1 MNKNSSIRL
10 RLYWPWLPGTR
21 VFRLDHLCSH
31 ILATLGSSAA
41 QLARARRLSSQDA
54 HQGAFRLFAKAARAG
69 LSPACYHVG
78 RAYLFGLGVPSSR
91 SAALRWLVRAAEAD
105 EVEAQ
110 TLLASLALQGAC
122 DTKLMSVFETTP
134 TVGDQQPNYSVAL
147 HWAEQAVAH
156 GSTDAQAILGYI
168 LTNGQAELRD
178 GERGEQYYRHSA
190 EAGCAQ
196 GQLGWALILL
206 RRNTSDAARE
216 ACELLPK
223 AAAANIPTARFIL
236 GVIAESGAAGAQD
249 FAAAAEHYRVA
260 AELGHRSAQLRYGMA
275 LLSGR
280 GVEADPFNGES
291 WLRRA
296 GLAGESQAAAMIGDL
311 YACHGEL
318 PPNYV
323 EAAMWLRRAAEA
335 GHTGAAKTLG
345 HLLLGVAGLNPDP
358 VEAALWLRLAIA
370 GGEFEAR
377 NDLARLALT
386 GQVPEADQQA
396 TCDWFH
402 EQAEAGDLAA
412 AFDLGLCF
420 AQGIGAPRDDNQAL
434 ALFERAAVTMPV
446 AQYWCGRMRAEG
458 RGCPPDPRAARAWF
472 LRAAELHN
480 SDAEVA
486 AGEMLINGRGGP
498 ADQELA
504 VALFR
509 RAASVNHP
517 GALFAL
523 EVLGC
528 GAGNQSLDAANGQT
542 APVRMVFPESR
553 PSVPAYA
560 SETPDARESPDIDQD
575 VEIITERTQ
584 GRFVMAA
591 LTQAG

>member
-1 MNKNSSIRL
+1 MNKNSSIQCYL
-10 RLYWPWLPGTR
+10 RWLWLPEAD
-21 VFRLDHLCSH
+21 VFRFDHIGSR

-41 QLARARRLSSQDA
+41 QLAHAGRLSGRGA
-54 HQGAFRLFAKAARAG
+54 HQAAF
-69 LSPACYHVG
+69 
-78 RAYLFGLGVPSSR
+78 YLLGLGVPPSL
-91 SAALRWLVRAAEAD
+91 SAALHWLVRAAEAD

-110 TLLASLALQGAC
+110 TLLASLALQGVC
-122 DTKLMSVFETTP
+122 DTKSTSVFETTL
-134 TVGDQQPNYSVAL
+134 TTGDQHPNYRVAL

-156 GSTDAQAILGYI
+156 GSAAAQAILGNI
-168 LTNGQAELRD
+168 LTGGPAELRD
-178 GERGEQYYRHSA
+178 CERGEQYYRHSA

-196 GQLGWALILL
+196 GRLGWALILL
-206 RRNTSDAARE
+206 RRNTLGAARE
-216 ACELLPK
+216 ACELLQK
-223 AAAANIPTARFIL
+223 AAMANIPAARFIL
-236 GVIAESGAAGAQD
+236 GVIAESGAAGPQD

-260 AELGHRSAQLRYGMA
+260 AGLGHRSAQLRYGIA

-296 GLAGESQAAAMIGDL
+296 GLAGEPQAAAMIGDL
-311 YACHGEL
+311 YACQGEL

-358 VEAALWLRLAIA
+358 EEAALWLRLAIA

-377 NDLARLALT
+377 NDLARLALM

-396 TCDWFH
+396 TCSWFQ
-402 EQAEAGDLAA
+402 EQAETGDLAA

-458 RGCPPDPRAARAWF
+458 RGCPPDLRAARAWF
-472 LRAAELHN
+472 LRAAELQN
-480 SDAEVA
+480 PDAEVA

-498 ADQELA
+498 PDQEFA
-504 VALFR
+504 MALFR
-509 RAASVNHP
+509 RAASVDHP

-523 EVLGC
+523 EVMGRV
-528 GAGNQSLDAANGQT
+528 AGNQPIEAANGQI
-542 APVRMVFPESR
+542 APARMVFPDSR
-553 PSVPAYA
+553 PSAPTYPF
-560 SETPDARESPDIDQD
+560 ETPDAKQSPDIDQD
-575 VEIITERTQ
+575 VDLITKRAQ
-584 GRFVMAA
+584 GRFVMAGLA
-591 LTQAG
+591 